1 MSVSEISSSTCL
13 NQVSS
18 PQTNSKQLFQQL
30 GQALKSGNLAD
41 AQQAFTALTQ
51 NAPNSGQTGQGQ
63 LSQDITTLGNAL
75 QSGDL
80 TSAQDA
86 FLKLQQDLKTAGHAH
101 HHRHHKGMGDSQN
114 AAAGITDAVSL
125 NDGGDSQSTGKTIDV
140 TT

>member
-1 MSVSEISSSTCL
+1 MAVSEISSNTSL

-18 PQTNSKQLFQQL
+18 PQSNVKQLVQQL

-41 AQQAFTALTQ
+41 AQQAYAALTQ

-63 LSQDITTLGNAL
+63 LSQDFTTVGDAL
-75 QSGDL
+75 KSGDL

-86 FLKLQQDLKTAGHAH
+86 FLKLQQDLKSAGHAH
-101 HHRHHKGMGDSQN
+101 HHRHHKGTGDTQSATASTTDAASSTGDSN
-114 AAAGITDAVSL
+114 L
-125 NDGGDSQSTGKTIDV
+125 QSSGTTIDV